1 MVQENEKDCI
11 EARMVMPL
19 LDWFAENARKLMFRE
34 NPQPYYVW
42 VSEIM
47 LQQTRVEAVKEYFA
61 RFIKELPDI
70 RALACVQEEKLLKL
84 WEGLGYYTRAKNL
97 KKAAVIVMEEYGG
110 KLPSTKEQLCKLPG
124 IGDYTAGA
132 IASIAYGRAVAA
144 VDGNVLR
151 VMSRLLGDD
160 SDIAKAS
167 VRKSF
172 SARLEAVM
180 PKDFAGAFN
189 QALMELGALVCLPN
203 GKPLCGQC
211 PLRKLCVAH
220 RDNTWNQLP
229 VKPAKKTR
237 RREERTVLFLEGED
251 GFLVRKRPE
260 EGLLAGLWEYP
271 CLPGKKT
278 QEEVGEFLTGTGY
291 GMGKI
296 MPLGDAKH
304 IFSHIE
310 WHMAGYYARLGEL
323 LRESEKMCFE
333 NGASYGIMEKNFL
346 EGCVSVTWEKLKAEY
361 SVPSAFEAYR
371 AAVEKL
377 RKGGGETPEN
387 IPPKKGKVKKA
398 RGKERNGG

>member
-1 MVQENEKDCI
+1 MSLSEEGGRKVVQENEKDCI

-151 VMSRLLGDD
+151 VMARLLADRE
-160 SDIAKAS
+160 DI
-167 VRKSF
+167 
-172 SARLEAVM
+172 
-180 PKDFAGAFN
+180 
-189 QALMELGALVCLPN
+189 
-203 GKPLCGQC
+203 
-211 PLRKLCVAH
+211 
-220 RDNTWNQLP
+220 
-229 VKPAKKTR
+229 
-237 RREERTVLFLEGED
+237 
-251 GFLVRKRPE
+251 
-260 EGLLAGLWEYP
+260 
-271 CLPGKKT
+271 
-278 QEEVGEFLTGTGY
+278 
-291 GMGKI
+291 
-296 MPLGDAKH
+296 
-304 IFSHIE
+304 
-310 WHMAGYYARLGEL
+310 
-323 LRESEKMCFE
+323 
-333 NGASYGIMEKNFL
+333 
-346 EGCVSVTWEKLKAEY
+346 
-361 SVPSAFEAYR
+361 
-371 AAVEKL
+371 
-377 RKGGGETPEN
+377 
-387 IPPKKGKVKKA
+387 KKA
-398 RGKERNGG
+398 AGNKR